1 MSQPYSAPA
10 TWLTPTPC
18 DPAAQSGRRR
28 PGCPGDDTDTPVIP
42 LPNPGEGGPVY
53 PGGSADVPTI
63 PLPNPGEGGPV
74 YPGNGGGTPVIP
86 LPNPGEGG
94 PVYPGNNAGGQGTI
108 VIPNRPSTARVRFLN
123 ATYGYPAFQILVGNA
138 VAVNFLGRASI
149 SPYRYYYGGY
159 RTVTVRGTDGYIY
172 IQKTLPFDAGST
184 STIAV
189 ILRAG
194 GLDLLQIS
202 DRCCPPTGY
211 YSISVSATSLTT
223 APPSMCCW
231 QTAGSFMPTY
241 VSKKRPVTSASAR
254 APMNSLCRN
263 QPDPQPGICRHRN
276 SGFGIPGHISHS
288 QYGGFC
294 LRRRIQPRQLHRLP
308 AQQRQR
314 RHSNDGGGR
323 SVTAMCPFSSTERKK
338 SRGGRRGFLIRL
350 LPHNRF
356 YSTIS

>member
-1 MSQPYSAPA
+1 MLNFSDEPA
-10 TWLTPTPC
+10 VQRSGDMADANTPVIPL
-18 DPAAQSGRRR
+18 PN
-28 PGCPGDDTDTPVIP
+28 PGEGGPVAPGDDTDTPVSP

-211 YSISVSATSLTT
+211 YSNFRVSNLAYNSAPIDVLLADGRVVYADVRFKETTSYKRIRPGTYEFLFAETNLT
-223 APPSMCCW
+223 PSPVYADIE
-231 QTAGSFMPTY
+231 TLDSAFLGTY
-241 VSKKRPVTSASAR
+241 PIPNMVASAYVVVSSR
-254 APMNSLCRN
+254 ANYTVFLL
-263 QPDPQPGICRHRN
+263 N
-276 SGFGIPGHISHS
+276 SGSDA
-288 QYGGFC
+288 
-294 LRRRIQPRQLHRLP
+294 IQTMVVEDQ
-308 AQQRQR
+308 
-314 RHSNDGGGR
+314 
-323 SVTAMCPFSSTERKK
+323 
-338 SRGGRRGFLIRL
+338 
-350 LPHNRF
+350 
-356 YSTIS
+356 

>member
-1 MSQPYSAPA
+1 MLNFSDEPA
-10 TWLTPTPC
+10 VQRSGDMADANTPVIPL
-18 DPAAQSGRRR
+18 PN
-28 PGCPGDDTDTPVIP
+28 PGEGGPVAPGDDTDTPVIP

-211 YSISVSATSLTT
+211 YSNFRVSNLAYNS
-223 APPSMCCW
+223 APIDVLL
-231 QTAGSFMPTY
+231 A
-241 VSKKRPVTSASAR
+241 
-254 APMNSLCRN
+254 
-263 QPDPQPGICRHRN
+263 
-276 SGFGIPGHISHS
+276 
-288 QYGGFC
+288 
-294 LRRRIQPRQLHRLP
+294 
-308 AQQRQR
+308 
-314 RHSNDGGGR
+314 DGW
-323 SVTAMCPFSSTERKK
+323 VVYADVLF
-338 SRGGRRGFLIRL
+338 
-350 LPHNRF
+350 
-356 YSTIS
+356 